1 MARKKK
7 SDEVV
12 EDIQVVVT
20 EEVAPEVVEESTVEE
35 VVEEKPKAKRGR
47 KAKVEETAVEEAPV
61 EEPTV
66 EEVSVVESVA
76 EESIVEETPTV
87 EEIPE
92 SIAEPII
99 EEVKEEL
106 IVKETPKVKKAKAAE
121 KVEEPAGPY
130 VARVNSIITHS
141 RRGPGMA
148 FPIAR
153 TLNKGI
159 IVHISEVNGNWGK
172 ISQNTWININYV
184 DKI

>member
-12 EDIQVVVT
+12 EDIQEVVT
-20 EEVAPEVVEESTVEE
+20 EEIAPEVVEESTVEE

-47 KAKVEETAVEEAPV
+47 KAKVEEAAIEEAPI
-61 EEPTV
+61 
-66 EEVSVVESVA
+66 

-92 SIAEPII
+92 PIAEPIV
-99 EEVKEEL
+99 EEAKEEP

-121 KVEEPAGPY
+121 KVEEVKAEEPSGPY
-130 VARVNSIITHS
+130 AARVNSIITHS

-148 FPIAR
+148 FPTAR
-153 TLNKGI
+153 TLNKGS